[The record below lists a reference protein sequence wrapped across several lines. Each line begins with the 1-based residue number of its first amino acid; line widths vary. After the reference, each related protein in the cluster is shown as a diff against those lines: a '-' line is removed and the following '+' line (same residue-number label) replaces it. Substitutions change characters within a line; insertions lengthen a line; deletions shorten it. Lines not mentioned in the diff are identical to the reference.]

1 MLASQISLAVEK
13 AFAEMKGNIVP
24 WRGVTSL
31 LSQGLGV
38 DGSKITLSKITYRN
52 YRVRITQPGF
62 NRKIQLGVFV
72 ADSDSP
78 FTDGVRLGL
87 HECRESPD
95 FALLVLIQNQSRG
108 YEASDFVDGP
118 GDAKKMSE
126 RVKEIWPGARL
137 WSYKSVWG

>member
-1 MLASQISLAVEK
+1 MLASQISHAVEQ

-24 WRGVTSL
+24 WGEVISL
-31 LSQGLGV
+31 LSKNLGV
-38 DGSKITLSKITYRN
+38 EGSKITLSKISHRN

-72 ADSDSP
+72 ADSESP

-87 HECRESPD
+87 HECRESPQ
-95 FALLVLIQNQSRG
+95 FALLVLMETRSRG
-108 YEASDFVDGP
+108 YEATDFVAGP
-118 GDAKKMSE
+118 VNGKNISD
-126 RVKEIWPGARL
+126 RVKQIWPGVRL